1 MHQIDLPFTKLDDDE
16 TCALLKPHES
26 NIAPVS
32 HIVKEILNIFHQ
44 YPEVRKRVIAR
55 VGLAGYTVSE

>member
-1 MHQIDLPFTKLDDDE
+1 MHQIDSTFVKLEDDE
-16 TCALLKPHES
+16 TCALLKPNQS
-26 NIAPVS
+26 QTAPVS

-55 VGLAGYTVSE
+55 VGLAGYTIAE